1 MKQAPVLTDRDVK
14 RMLQHFTRTAFPAR
28 NRCVFMLGILAGMRI
43 GEIAALK
50 IGDVLT
56 PEGAVRNEI
65 QLTAAQTK
73 GSEARTVLLN
83 MQLQGELEIYL
94 RTLPAAHKDTTQALP
109 LITSKTG
116 KGFSANGLC
125 QLMLKLYD
133 DAGLDRA
140 TSHSTR
146 RTFITTLA
154 HKGVNVRV
162 LAALSGHKSIAT
174 TQRYIELNDNVLR
187 AAVEMI

>member
-14 RMLQHFTRTAFPAR
+14 RMLQYFTRTAYPAR
-28 NRCVFMLGILAGMRI
+28 NRCVFMLGHLAGMRV
-43 GEIAALK
+43 GEIAALRVS
-50 IGDVLT
+50 DVLT
-56 PEGAVRNEI
+56 PESAVRNEI

-94 RTLPAAHKDTTQALP
+94 RTLLPAHKDTAQALP
-109 LITSKTG
+109 LITSKSG
-116 KGFSANGLC
+116 KQFSANGLC
-125 QLMLKLYD
+125 QVMLKLYD
-133 DAGLDRA
+133 AAGLDRA

-154 HKGVNVRV
+154 FKGVNVRV
-162 LAALSGHKSIAT
+162 LAALAGHKSIST
-174 TQRYIELNDNVLR
+174 TQKYIVSGRWAPRL
-187 AAVEMI
+187 A

>member
-28 NRCVFMLGILAGMRI
+28 NRCVFMLGSLAGMRI

-94 RTLPAAHKDTTQALP
+94 RTLPAAHKDTTQALQ